1 MFTDEVFDYD
11 EFLGMQVMD
20 EKEVDRVQ
28 RISHKNT
35 LQALKFNAIKKM
47 NVPNKIIIN

>member
-20 EKEVDRVQ
+20 EKEVERVSKL
-28 RISHKNT
+28 SHKNT
-35 LQALKFNAIKKM
+35 LESLKFNAIKKM
-47 NVPNKIIIN
+47 NVPNMVIIN